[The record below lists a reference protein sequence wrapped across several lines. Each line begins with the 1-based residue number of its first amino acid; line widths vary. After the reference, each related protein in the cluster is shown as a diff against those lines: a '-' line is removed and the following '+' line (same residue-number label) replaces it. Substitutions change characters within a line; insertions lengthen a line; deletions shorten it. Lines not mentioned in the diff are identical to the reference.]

1 MGGKLNIWYLLHIV
15 DSGTPACFIGK
26 LNIFIKIECSEKVLI
41 CSINSVTYILRISVN
56 TTVSARDLWTCL
68 KRFSWGAVWWRPS
81 CQQSWVT
88 GRNSE
93 SCKKVRRINMMIYE
107 LGSNAMLKRMYF
119 FRQDYLMCNNFR
131 KGKVS
136 YGPELLLQVSNA
148 LAPKRFLQ
156 SFVFITFV
164 FWNDLIQ
171 SRPVPLFFEI
181 SGNEWLCS
189 DQPDRQVRRLDVDC
203 QSATF

>member
-56 TTVSARDLWTCL
+56 TSKRPRLVNMSETFFLRRCLMTTKLPTVLSRWPELWKL
-68 KRFSWGAVWWRPS
+68 QK
-81 CQQSWVT
+81 
-88 GRNSE
+88 SE
-93 SCKKVRRINMMIYE
+93 TDQYLMIYE

-156 SFVFITFV
+156 SFVFNTFV

-171 SRPVPLFFEI
+171 SRPVLLFFEI
-181 SGNEWLCS
+181 LGNEWLCS